1 MSQLNLFNTQHPT
14 QIQEDL
20 WLLPNYAS
28 AKQDRLIEIILTLTQ
43 QSPFRKVTTA
53 SGQPFSVLMTN
64 CGEYGWVSDT
74 KGYRY
79 EQIDPLTHKPWPSMP
94 LEFKNL
100 AQDVAQLVGY
110 PSFTPDCCLINRYD
124 LDSRMGLHQDR
135 DEYDFS
141 QPIVSVSLGLSAS
154 FLWGGSSR
162 TDKPLSLQLNSG
174 DTLIFGGKSRLNFHG
189 IKSIIADSSEYS
201 ARFNLTFRKAR

>member
-1 MSQLNLFNTQHPT
+1 MSQLTLFDTQHPT
-14 QIQEDL
+14 RILEDL
-20 WLLPNYAS
+20 WLLPNHARP
-28 AKQDRLIEIILTLTQ
+28 QQENLIKMILAISK

-74 KGYRY
+74 RGYRY
-79 EQIDPLTHKPWPSMP
+79 EQIDPLTQKPWPSMP
-94 LEFKNL
+94 LEFKAL
-100 AQDVAQLVGY
+100 AQHVAQLVGY
-110 PSFTPDCCLINRYD
+110 PMFTPDCCLINRYH

-141 QPIVSVSLGLSAS
+141 QPIVSVSLGLSAF

-162 TDKPLSLQLNSG
+162 TDKTLSLQLNAG
-174 DTLIFGGKSRLNFHG
+174 DILIFGGKSRLNFHG
-189 IKSIIADSSEYS
+189 IKSLIPQSSEHS
-201 ARFNLTFRKAR
+201 FRFNLTFRKAR